1 MLEYPAQC
9 IYISWEAAVL
19 IYYIELSSS
28 ADKPKSKL
36 LWTRLKIKPSL
47 ILLSLKVYSPS
58 LQEDKLEDSS

>member
-19 IYYIELSSS
+19 IHYIELSSS